1 MRGKQFHLPFLHG
14 SFDLPHFFSLSTFHS
29 AGFQARSTNV
39 HLFRCSVYLNSYRF
53 DVGFPH
59 FVCSSMRMAH
69 AVTKMSCLFADCTL
83 SHTCTSLITL
93 LGFKHKNPQ
102 HMYDTRNSQNLQAKI
117 TKNLLAS
124 FASVFISIPPSVLY
138 FNYIR

>member
-1 MRGKQFHLPFLHG
+1 LFWLRSKTRSLKKRTMRGKQFHLPFLHG

-69 AVTKMSCLFADCTL
+69 IVSEMSAFFTNCTL
-83 SHTCTSLITL
+83 CHDRSHL
-93 LGFKHKNPQ
+93 LKHYNKSG
-102 HMYDTRNSQNLQAKI
+102 TRLTTRPA
-117 TKNLLAS
+117 TKLFYQKLYK
-124 FASVFISIPPSVLY
+124 FA
-138 FNYIR
+138 REK

>member
-69 AVTKMSCLFADCTL
+69 IVSEMSAFFTNCTL
-83 SHTCTSLITL
+83 CHDRTSLTYVLKPDMVIQAHNIDYSNRFGL
-93 LGFKHKNPQ
+93 FLQVKNEK
-102 HMYDTRNSQNLQAKI
+102 YDCF
-117 TKNLLAS
+117 S
-124 FASVFISIPPSVLY
+124 FSTFIFSKKRL
-138 FNYIR
+138 